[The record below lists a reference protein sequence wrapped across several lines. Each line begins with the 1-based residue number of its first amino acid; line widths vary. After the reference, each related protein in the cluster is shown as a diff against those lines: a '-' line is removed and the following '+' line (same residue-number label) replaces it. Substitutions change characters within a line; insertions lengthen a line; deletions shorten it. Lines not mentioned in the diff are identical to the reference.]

1 MKLVLAAVVAA
12 LLAVAAAVLLSGRE
26 SAQPSNQ
33 VGSARSDGAGGGEY
47 AALAGDCH
55 ACHTVRG
62 GQPYAGGLPI
72 PTPFG
77 TLYTPN
83 ITPDPDTG
91 IGKWTADDFWRAL
104 HEGRGK
110 DGSLLYPAFPYN
122 SYTKVTRADSDAM
135 YAYFMSL
142 RPVSQANKPHE
153 LRFPYDQR
161 QLLTGWRAL
170 YFKPGVYQPDP
181 KQTAQWNRGA
191 YLVEGLGHCNACHGS
206 RNLLGAVQEG
216 DVAGGLIPVQNWFA
230 PSLTASRETGLGD
243 WDVKELVEFLRT
255 GVSARGAVFGPMS
268 AVVYHSLQSL
278 TLGDLNAM
286 AVYLKSQT
294 RKREAAELTQVRP
307 TEQQTEEMMV
317 TGAAIYEKRCAG
329 CHQPKGDGVPRIYPP
344 LVNNESILA
353 AFPINP
359 IRMVL
364 LGGFPPS
371 TEGNPRPYG
380 MPPFYQDLND
390 HQVAAVVT
398 YIRQSWG
405 NHAPAVSHAEV
416 ERARGVPTD

>member
-47 AALAGDCH
+47 AALAGDCP

-62 GQPYAGGLPI
+62 GQPYGGGLPI
-72 PTPFG
+72 PNPVG

-83 ITPDPDTG
+83 IPPDPDTG

-170 YFKPGVYQPDP
+170 YLKPGVYQPDP

-216 DVAGGLIPVQNWFA
+216 D
-230 PSLTASRETGLGD
+230 
-243 WDVKELVEFLRT
+243 
-255 GVSARGAVFGPMS
+255 
-268 AVVYHSLQSL
+268 
-278 TLGDLNAM
+278 
-286 AVYLKSQT
+286 
-294 RKREAAELTQVRP
+294 
-307 TEQQTEEMMV
+307 
-317 TGAAIYEKRCAG
+317 
-329 CHQPKGDGVPRIYPP
+329 
-344 LVNNESILA
+344 
-353 AFPINP
+353 
-359 IRMVL
+359 
-364 LGGFPPS
+364 
-371 TEGNPRPYG
+371 
-380 MPPFYQDLND
+380 
-390 HQVAAVVT
+390 
-398 YIRQSWG
+398 
-405 NHAPAVSHAEV
+405 
-416 ERARGVPTD
+416 